1 MKNCKSCFCVA
12 FCTQHLEEG
21 KKAHEANGAQ
31 QCNQLR
37 IAAEDYRNEQTLGHQ
52 VQSYKPKTKDKYEN
66 LPENIELF
74 FSKDVSEMVSNKL
87 PGYQDSELRYL
98 TFLYTCPLTTLFGA
112 ECAGTFGDKNIQ
124 LEERTEMTVHL
135 VGTRLAEIRHLTGWE
150 IIAHRLPQ
158 LKKLTVVFVGD
169 ECPLSEFPKDFT
181 YKVSTKIKGNFRL
194 DSCKA
199 IFIKHL

>member
-1 MKNCKSCFCVA
+1 MKNCKNCFCVA
-12 FCTQHLEEG
+12 FCPNCVEGAKKHCEE
-21 KKAHEANGAQ
+21 NGSQRCA
-31 QCNQLR
+31 QLR

-52 VQSYKPKTKDKYEN
+52 VQSYKPKTKNKFEK

-112 ECAGTFGDKNIQ
+112 ESAATFGPKNIA
-124 LEERTEMTVHL
+124 LEDMTEMTIHL
-135 VGTRLAEIRHLTGWE
+135 VGTRLAEMRNLTGWE

-158 LKKLTVVFVGD
+158 LKKLTIVFIGD
-169 ECPLSEFPKDFT
+169 ECPLDEFPKDFT
-181 YKVSTKIKGNFRL
+181 YKVRIL
-194 DSCKA
+194 
-199 IFIKHL
+199 FICD